1 MKSERDADR
10 AARKVAEQALADLKA
25 AGLSESEKAI
35 AKAKQDGAAEV
46 TTRWSAQVRRS
57 EVKAALTSEGINPNL
72 LDLAILADA
81 FSELKVTDDG
91 EVEGLAD
98 AVKSFRAAKPDLFT
112 RPPVSGTADGGT
124 RGKPGLTKEA
134 IKGMTTGEINARWE
148 EVQKALAT

>member
-1 MKSERDADR
+1 MKTERDADR
-10 AARKVAEQALADLKA
+10 AARKVAEKELESLKA

-35 AKAKQDGAAEV
+35 ANAKKEGAAEV
-46 TTRWSAQVRRS
+46 TTRWSSQVRRS

-81 FSELKVTDDG
+81 FSGLKVTDEG

-98 AVKSFRAAKPDLFT
+98 AIKAFKAAKPDLFT
-112 RPPVSGTADGGT
+112 RPAVPGTADGGT

-134 IKGMTTGEINARWE
+134 IKNMTTGEINARWE
-148 EVQKALAT
+148 EVQRALGT